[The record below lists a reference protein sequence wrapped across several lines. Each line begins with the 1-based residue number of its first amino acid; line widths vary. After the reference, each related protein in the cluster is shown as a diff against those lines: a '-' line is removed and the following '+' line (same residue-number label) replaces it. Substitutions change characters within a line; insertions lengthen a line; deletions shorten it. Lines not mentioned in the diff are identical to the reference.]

1 MISKAKQ
8 KALPGSWPGAKNED
22 PEVEVD
28 EEEDE
33 EADATEEVGDEFQAL
48 QVGILQCLVTAGS
61 ACSTGK
67 LGFTL
72 QARKKPVAAALYKL
86 LEAGSVRRID
96 GIPPKWE
103 AVNGVEL
110 PAISQTA
117 MNEASK
123 RFAWSQKAS
132 AGGPRPR
139 KDDFDVLK
147 RIVCQR
153 LSQKGPNGMTAGAL
167 GYELGACRKAINAA
181 LYACEKE
188 GQTWTVGEKGAGEK
202 VRWASAENTESSEE
216 LPASFAYAAQE
227 NAAPRLMQAGPPS
240 KRAKITHQ
248 VEISS
253 VPASGTFAAPLSMG
267 TPSGG
272 NAISILN
279 EWGQKNRRSVMFH
292 DIGGQ
297 QSTGKPVF
305 HCQVTI
311 DGEAFEPVPASNKKE
326 AKRLAAEAAI
336 AQLGL

>member
-1 MISKAKQ
+1 MSKAKQ
-8 KALPGSWPGAKNED
+8 KTLVGTWPGPKHEE

-28 EEEDE
+28 EEDD

-48 QVGILQCLVTAGS
+48 QVGILQCLANSGS

-86 LEAGSVRRID
+86 LEAGCVRRID

-103 AVNGVEL
+103 AVPGSEL
-110 PAISQTA
+110 PPISQTA

-132 AGGPRPR
+132 AGPRPR

-188 GQTWTVGEKGAGEK
+188 GRTWTVGEKAAGEK
-202 VRWASAENTESSEE
+202 VRWASSENIETSEE
-216 LPASFAYAAQE
+216 LPSSFSYAPSLPAAQD
-227 NAAPRLMQAGPPS
+227 AGPPS
-240 KRAKITHQ
+240 KKAKTTHQ
-248 VEISS
+248 VGISS
-253 VPASGTFAAPLSMG
+253 VPAGGTLASPLSMG
-267 TPSGG
+267 LLGKGAPTAG
-272 NAISILN
+272 NAISALN
-279 EWGQKNRRSVMFH
+279 EWGQKNRRSVIFH
-292 DIGGQ
+292 EVGGE
-297 QSTGKPVF
+297 QSKGKPVF
-305 HCQVTI
+305 YCQVSI